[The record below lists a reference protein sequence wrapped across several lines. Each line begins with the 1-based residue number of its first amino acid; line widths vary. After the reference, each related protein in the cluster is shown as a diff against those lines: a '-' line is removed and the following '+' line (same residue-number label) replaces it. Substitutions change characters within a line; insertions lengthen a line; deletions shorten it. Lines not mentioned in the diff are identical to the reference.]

1 MTTWT
6 TISNAAV
13 AVGGIPSS
21 TTVTALR
28 DNVAAA
34 QESAAGAPVSVYGW
48 EPIDKV
54 SVGDG
59 KRGLIYDAAI
69 DGSIFAITTPNFTD
83 GYEYRLIVSDV
94 GPTAG
99 GSQVQFEV
107 NGVTQGWVESRRI
120 ANSLSQNAFFSADIT
135 IFVPRISQR
144 NHIAAVNLQGAA
156 SNAGVVF
163 TVAQKI
169 VSARVAFYVSN
180 VNAGKAWLFR
190 RREFA
195 SAD

>member
-6 TISNAAV
+6 SISNAAV

-21 TTVTALR
+21 NTVTALR

-48 EPIDKV
+48 EPVDKV

-59 KRGLIYDAAI
+59 KRGVFYDFSI
-69 DGSIFAITTPNFTD
+69 DGSSSAITTPNFVD
-83 GYEYRLIVSDV
+83 GYEYRMIVSDL
-94 GPTAG
+94 
-99 GSQVQFEV
+99 GSLAAIQVQYEIFGE
-107 NGVTQGWVESRRI
+107 TTGWVEARRI
-120 ANSLSQNAFFSADIT
+120 ANSYSSVSSFDIE
-135 IFVPRISQR
+135 IRMPRISQR
-144 NHIAAVNLQGAA
+144 NHISIVNSSGAA
-156 SNAGVVF
+156 SNAGVLF
-163 TVAQKI
+163 GTAQK
-169 VSARVAFYVSN
+169 VRNARIFFTSSGSSQ
-180 VNAGKAWLFR
+180 GKAWLFR